1 MALATNYY
9 LGREFQ
15 GEKMPLVRGHHAF
28 DDHFTQIPN
37 DWVRDSRLSL
47 KSIGLLAQLMS
58 HSPGWNMSI
67 RSLAKANG
75 TGIDTIKSAVLELE
89 HCGYLKRGEKQK
101 QNEDGTFADYVWT
114 TADPFQNPVTA
125 ESRHGR
131 TEHKEEH
138 SLLEEQV
145 IENNERTIAVNDLF
159 NEFYAQYPR
168 KIDPRDALK
177 AFKSALKRATFE
189 DIIAGVIRYAEAH
202 KDKEKQYLKYPA
214 SWLRADAWESHY
226 EPGKDSE
233 AAERS
238 KQRRERELE
247 ASRTYLAELKAQ
259 EAEASGPKTCRH
271 GKNLAL
277 CLPCSKETNA

>member
-1 MALATNYY
+1 
-9 LGREFQ
+9 
-15 GEKMPLVRGHHAF
+15 
-28 DDHFTQIPN
+28 
-37 DWVRDSRLSL
+37 
-47 KSIGLLAQLMS
+47 
-58 HSPGWNMSI
+58 MSI

-125 ESRHGR
+125 ESRHGG

-145 IENNERTIAVNDLF
+145 IENNERTIAVDDLF

-189 DIIAGVIRYAEAH
+189 DIMAGVIRYAEAQ

-247 ASRTYLAELKAQ
+247 ASRAYLAELKAQ